1 MNYTTYFPFKLTVWP
16 HLNRTPVL
24 CRFHESFFSA
34 FGWLR
39 EIEYWKIVFSDQ
51 HLGMILK
58 KTNIHL
64 FNIFTLALDGILTWG
79 LVTLPL
85 GSLTTTKVTGR
96 DTSHIIT
103 RSTYTDKITGCLL
116 VKNAMVVKWL
126 VTTYIKIE
134 NFGHLFEN
142 KNLKMRS
149 SKNIYLSQGFFLSV
163 WWNFQFLFYW
173 ETPS

>member
-1 MNYTTYFPFKLTVWP
+1 MKV
-16 HLNRTPVL
+16 
-24 CRFHESFFSA
+24 FFSA

-39 EIEYWKIVFSDQ
+39 ERLNTEKQFSPTN
-51 HLGMILK
+51 ILAWFK

-103 RSTYTDKITGCLL
+103 RSTCTDEITGCLL
-116 VKNAMVVKWL
+116 VKNALVVKWL

-134 NFGHLFEN
+134 KFGHLFKN

-149 SKNIYLSQGFFLSV
+149 SKNIYPSQGFFLSV